1 MLQLFAKPVAHQ
13 IKENV
18 TQRVH
23 QFTLAHGR
31 RPKLSVILVG
41 DDSASR
47 IYTQKKGELAQT
59 LGMDHETISFDSN
72 ISPEQVRDC
81 VQSLNE
87 DPQVDGILIQRPL
100 PKCFKE
106 SEVLYW
112 ITPSKDV
119 DAFHPIHAGELFL
132 GLPTFQPC
140 TPAGIM
146 ELLTYYK
153 IPIRGQVA
161 CVIGRSSIVG
171 KPMAA
176 LLLQADATV
185 IQCHRK
191 TSDLKALT
199 RQAGILIVAAGRPG
213 LIDSTFVRPG
223 SVVVDVGIHRT
234 NDGKIIGDV
243 NFESVAPIAS
253 ALTPVP
259 GGVGPMTLSILM
271 RNTIQAAEIREHTSS
286 SK

>member
-1 MLQLFAKPVAHQ
+1 
-13 IKENV
+13 
-18 TQRVH
+18 
-23 QFTLAHGR
+23 
-31 RPKLSVILVG
+31 
-41 DDSASR
+41 
-47 IYTQKKGELAQT
+47 
-59 LGMDHETISFDSN
+59 
-72 ISPEQVRDC
+72 
-81 VQSLNE
+81 
-87 DPQVDGILIQRPL
+87 VDGILIQRPL
-100 PKCFKE
+100 HKCFKE

-271 RNTIQAAEIREHTSS
+271 RNTIQAAEIREHASS